1 MAQWCHALHHRAPT
15 LALTQSLPQVRT
27 GSLVYMFYLGVFS
40 KDAVYNLVSSVED
53 PMRPITFLQ
62 SFIVTYYMINSWSTA
77 PYTLKKA

>member
-1 MAQWCHALHHRAPT
+1 M
-15 LALTQSLPQVRT
+15 
-27 GSLVYMFYLGVFS
+27 VYMFYLGVFS